1 MAANKSALALYD
13 VYQQLFFSVL
23 WNTTSTCSDYCE
35 VMDDFF
41 FKCIFYLL
49 PHCCRQPEFPP
60 LDESGRGRRMP
71 WSLLCSSGEQVRSGL
86 LAFLQLDV
94 LPGTVNKANN
104 WLRANAIVH
113 FVSLWTLSCAIA
125 ADILQARWAD
135 IMATIYGKICAN
147 TPWQNTD
154 II

>member
-1 MAANKSALALYD
+1 MMFTNSCFFFSFVKYY
-13 VYQQLFFSVL
+13 VNMQQLLWSYGWFFI
-23 WNTTSTCSDYCE
+23 
-35 VMDDFF
+35 FF
-41 FKCIFYLL
+41 FKCIFYRL

-147 TPWQNTD
+147 TSWQNID

>member
-1 MAANKSALALYD
+1 MFTNSCFFFQFCEILRQHAAIT
-13 VYQQLFFSVL
+13 VRL
-23 WNTTSTCSDYCE
+23 W
-35 VMDDFF
+35 MIFF

-49 PHCCRQPEFPP
+49 PHCCRQPGFPP

-125 ADILQARWAD
+125 ADILQAWWAD

-147 TPWQNTD
+147 TSWQNID